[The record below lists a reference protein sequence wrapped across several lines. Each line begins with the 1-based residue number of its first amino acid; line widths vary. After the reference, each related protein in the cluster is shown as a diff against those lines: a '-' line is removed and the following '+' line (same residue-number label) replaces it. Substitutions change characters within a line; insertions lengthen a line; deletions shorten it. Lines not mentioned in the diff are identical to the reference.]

1 MKLIKFSNL
10 LAIGVSGLIAVT
22 TAQAQPAVPMAK
34 VNGIAIP
41 QSRLDFIMKARVTQG
56 QPDSPE
62 VRKALRDDLIAE
74 EVIALEAF
82 RKGLDRAPSMSDD
95 GIVAQDEL
103 RRGLVRDP
111 EIITGLE
118 HTLKTALVLAYQIDF
133 IKTHPVSDEAMR
145 KEYETLKTQMGDKE
159 YKARHVLVTTE
170 AEAKDIIARVKKG
183 AKLGEIAQEES
194 TDIGSKSKAGELE
207 WSPAGNY
214 VAPFAEALT
223 KLSKGQLTDQ
233 PVQTPFG
240 WHAIRLEDVRPL
252 KIPPLEEIKNNLT
265 RRVLERQYEGAVNE
279 LRAKARIEWTPEGRQ
294 YQTPQQTSSMELD
307 EAKNKCA
314 ALGFKPKTEK
324 FGDCVLKLS
333 K

>member
-1 MKLIKFSNL
+1 MILKQFL
-10 LAIGVSGLIAVT
+10 LAASMCCLIA
-22 TAQAQPAVPMAK
+22 TANAAPMAM
-34 VNGIAIP
+34 VNGVAVR
-41 QSRLDFIMKARVTQG
+41 QSRLDFIMKARVTLGG
-56 QPDSPE
+56 QRDSPE
-62 VRKALRDDLIAE
+62 IRKALLDDLIAE
-74 EVIALEAF
+74 EVIAQESL
-82 RKGLDRAPSMSDD
+82 RKGLDPTSGMSADE
-95 GIVAQDEL
+95 IASRIAAQDYL
-103 RRGLVRDP
+103 RSGLVRDR
-111 EIITGLE
+111 EIIIAGME
-118 HTLKTALVLAYQIDF
+118 IARQTALVRAYQIDY
-133 IKTHPVSDEAMR
+133 IKTHPVSDEVMR